1 MRMSNAAPSAAPAAY
16 LAVALGAAIGGLLR
30 TVLSLASLGAGASA
44 WPWSTL
50 LVNLLGSA
58 LIGAFWA
65 RVGPGGTTPVS
76 LERRLLVMTGFCGG
90 FTTFSAFGVETLQL
104 WTSGRPGSA
113 LAWILAT
120 DLGGPLAAWLG
131 WRSSRRSP

>member
-1 MRMSNAAPSAAPAAY
+1 MSAY
-16 LAVALGAAIGGLLR
+16 LAVAAGAALGGLLR
-30 TVLSLASLGAGASA
+30 TVLSLAWLGAGASS
-44 WPWSTL
+44 WPWPTL

-90 FTTFSAFGVETLQL
+90 FTTFSAFSIETLAL
-104 WTSGRPGSA
+104 LTANMPGPA
-113 LAWILAT
+113 LVYVLAT
-120 DLGGPLAAWLG
+120 ALGAPLAAALG
-131 WRSSRRSP
+131 WSVCRTSF